1 MNAFRLT
8 ESCTPLFRRAVPGV
22 SAFLLTLGT
31 LLGAGPVQ
39 AADEL
44 QDTPTNIRD
53 EMIMIGARG
62 GKERSAVD
70 SAVPVDAFS
79 LETLGAGGQTE
90 LARMLQMA
98 SPSFNFSTST
108 VSDGTDVVRPATLRG
123 MQPDQTLVLINGKRR
138 HNSALMHV
146 NGSIGRGTAGVDLN
160 AIPASSIQRIEV
172 LRDGAAAQYG
182 SDAIAG
188 VINVILKDQSDSI
201 DPFIQYGET
210 FDGDGENVLGS
221 INAGFPILGDGFV
234 NATLEYRDR
243 SATNRAGNDPRQQF
257 NFQEQVL
264 GQPQLADSDGDGI
277 CDTGGACTPRLDE
290 PNIPGQDPTGV
301 NNHRYGD
308 PDSENIY
315 FSWNAMLPLGPTEL
329 YTFGGIAQR
338 EGQSGGFF
346 RRNYD
351 ARSVPAIHPDGFLP
365 LINTNVDDTSA
376 GIGLRWNELLTFDWD
391 ASLVYGENEFEFIIT
406 NSNNVALGPNSPKSA
421 NSGKLGTE
429 LLVFNLDATREF
441 DWFAGTQLSLGFEYR
456 DDTYTLTPG
465 ETNSFIGTSTAPA
478 CNSVT
483 NPQPDQPDCFNNQ
496 YGGNPAAG
504 IQVFPG
510 FQPANQRDDSRDSY
524 ALYADVEMDLT
535 DSFLLGFALR
545 AEDYS
550 DFGSTLNGKLSA
562 RWRVVDS
569 LALRASGSTGFRA
582 PSLQQQFFNNISTQF
597 VSIGGVQTP
606 TEVGTFANDSDVVRQ
621 GFGVPQLQEET
632 SVNLSAGFAWTPI
645 DSLTATVDFYYITV
659 EDRVVLSGQFKPEA
673 VGNDGQPCDATNSN
687 CPIAA
692 ILEPR
697 NIDSAQFFSNAIDT
711 ETTGVDIVLDYGLD
725 LGENGFLT
733 LTAGMNFNKVE
744 KDGATKVPDTLIDS
758 PGAAAT
764 LYSRQETIWL
774 EDGQPEQHHIFSA
787 LYDRGPL
794 TLLAKA
800 NYFGEVKS
808 TESSSDPSLDQTFGA
823 KWLLDLEAGWAFTD
837 SIKVVIGAN
846 NILDETP
853 DENIAANSFN
863 GIFPYNRRTTPF
875 GFNGGF
881 YYARLAMSF
890 GTGL

>member
-1 MNAFRLT
+1 MDAFISTESFRLFT
-8 ESCTPLFRRAVPGV
+8 RRAVPGV

-39 AADEL
+39 AADDL
-44 QDTPTNIRD
+44 QDTPANIRD
-53 EMIMIGARG
+53 EMITVGARG
-62 GKERSAVD
+62 GKERSAID
-70 SAVPVDAFS
+70 SAVPVDSFD
-79 LETLGAGGQTE
+79 LETLAAGGQTE
-90 LARMLQMA
+90 LSRMLQMA

-188 VINVILKDQSDSI
+188 VINVILKDQTGSI
-201 DPFIQYGET
+201 DPFIQYGQT
-210 FDGDGENVLGS
+210 FDGDGEQVLGS
-221 INAGFPILGDGFV
+221 INAGVPLGEGFL

-243 SATNRAGNDPRQQF
+243 GATNRAGDDLRQQF

-277 CDTGGACTPRLDE
+277 CDTGGPCTVRADE
-290 PNIPGQDPTGV
+290 PNVPGQTPTGV

-329 YTFGGIAQR
+329 YSFGGIAQR
-338 EGQSGGFF
+338 EGESGGFF

-351 ARSVPAIHPDGFLP
+351 GRSVPAIHADGFLP

-391 ASLVYGENEFEFIIT
+391 ASLVYGENEFEFIIN
-406 NSNNVALGPNSPKSA
+406 NSNNVALGSLSPTSA
-421 NSGKLGTE
+421 NAGKLGTE
-429 LLVFNLDATREF
+429 LLVFNLDTTREF
-441 DWFAGTQLSLGFEYR
+441 DWFAGTQLSFGFEYR

-465 ETNSFIGTSTAPA
+465 ETNSFIGTSTGPA
-478 CNSVT
+478 CDDAG
-483 NPQPDQPDCFNNQ
+483 QPACFDNQ
-496 YGGNPAAG
+496 YGGTPAAG

-510 FQPANQRDDSRDSY
+510 FQPANQRNDSRDSV
-524 ALYADVEMDLT
+524 ALYADLEMDLT
-535 DSFLLGFALR
+535 DRFLIGIAAR
-545 AEDYS
+545 YEDYS
-550 DFGSTLNGKLSA
+550 DFGNTLNGKLSA
-562 RWRVVDS
+562 RWRVIDS

-597 VSIGGVQTP
+597 VTVGGVPNVP

-621 GFGVPQLQEET
+621 GFGIPQLQEET
-632 SVNLSAGFAWTPI
+632 SVNLSGGFAWTPTE
-645 DSLTATVDFYYITV
+645 SFTATVDFYYITV

-673 VGNDGQPCDATNSN
+673 DDGMGGACVPGAAPGQAGY
-687 CPIAA
+687 CPIAD
-692 ILEPR
+692 ILAPFGV
-697 NIDSAQFFSNAIDT
+697 NSAQFFSNAIDT
-711 ETTGVDIVLDYGLD
+711 ETTGVDIVLDYGME
-725 LGENGFLT
+725 LGSSGFLT

-744 KDGATKVPDTLIDS
+744 KDGATKVPDTLVDS
-758 PGAAAT
+758 PEAAET

-774 EDGQPEQHHIFSA
+774 EDGQPDQHHIFSA

-794 TLLAKA
+794 SLLAKA

-808 TESSSDPSLDQTFGA
+808 TEDSSDPSLDQTFGA
-823 KWLLDLEAGWAFTD
+823 KWLIDLEAGWAFTD
-837 SIKVVIGAN
+837 SIKLVVGAN
-846 NILDETP
+846 NIFDETP